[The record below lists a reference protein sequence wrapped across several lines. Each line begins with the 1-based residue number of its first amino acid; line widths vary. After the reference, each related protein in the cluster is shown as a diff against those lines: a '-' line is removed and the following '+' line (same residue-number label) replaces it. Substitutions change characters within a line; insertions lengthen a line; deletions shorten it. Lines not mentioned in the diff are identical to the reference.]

1 MSLAWLV
8 VDFNSYFASVE
19 QQLNPKLR
27 GRPIAVVPMAG
38 VDTTC
43 AIAASYEAKAFG
55 VKTGTMVADAK
66 QKCPGIIFVEAHH
79 DEYVRYHNQLLGCIE
94 SCLHVEHVMSI
105 DEVACELPLNLR
117 TREKAAALAGKIKA
131 TIVRN
136 AGEHLRCSIGIA
148 PNIYLAKTATDMMKP
163 DGLVFIE
170 KEQLPQ
176 VLHQLTLRD
185 LCGIGARM
193 ESRMHEHNIY
203 SVEQLCAATREEL
216 RKAWGGIEGERMW
229 EMLRGNNVPF
239 RAENHTTIG
248 HSHVLPPEERNDRS
262 AYAVLNRLLQ
272 KAAMRLR
279 NIGHLCGAL
288 SVSVKYSDRSRWGED
303 ITFQETSDTVAL
315 LRAFKKVWSRRP
327 MTAEPPLG
335 VGVTLFHLVHKDNAT
350 LALFH
355 EGPGREKLN
364 AALDALNQRYGKN
377 SVYFAGAHEAL
388 KSAPM
393 RIAFTHVPELRVE
406 GDV

>member
-19 QQLNPKLR
+19 QQLDPKLR
-27 GRPIAVVPMAG
+27 GRPVAVVPMAG

-66 QKCPGIIFVEAHH
+66 IKCPGIIFVEARH
-79 DEYVRYHNQLLGCIE
+79 DEYVRYHNQLVGCIE
-94 SCLHVEHVMSI
+94 SCLHVDRVMSI
-105 DEVACELPLNLR
+105 DEVACELPLNFR
-117 TREKAAALAGKIKA
+117 TREKAVALAGKIKA
-131 TIVRN
+131 TIARN
-136 AGEHLRCSIGIA
+136 AGECLRCSIGIA
-148 PNIYLAKTATDMMKP
+148 PNVYLAKTATDMMKP
-163 DGLVFIE
+163 DGLVLIE

-176 VLHQLTLRD
+176 VLHGLALRD
-185 LCGIGARM
+185 LCGIGERM
-193 ESRMHEHNIY
+193 ETRMHAHNIY

-216 RKAWGGIEGERMW
+216 RTAWGGIEGERMW
-229 EMLRGNNVPF
+229 EMLRGGDVPF
-239 RAENHTTIG
+239 RATNHTTIG
-248 HSHVLPPEERNDRS
+248 HSHILPPEERNDC
-262 AYAVLNRLLQ
+262 AACAVLNRLLQ

-279 NIGHLCGAL
+279 NMEHLCGAL

-315 LRAFKKVWSRRP
+315 LRAFKKVWHRRP

-364 AALDALNQRYGKN
+364 TALDALNQRYGKN
-377 SVYFAGAHEAL
+377 TVYFAGAHEAL